1 LVFIVYPMIT
11 RKWLFPLLFVGLL
24 LLQGP
29 SLLQSWSTN
38 RQASIALRI
47 CLSQTEAANTERD
60 SINKPWLQTVIAHCT
75 GDALAART
83 ASREAMEAS
92 PHYVP
97 LVRGLAPDD
106 LALATF
112 AASLYP
118 NDPQAL
124 FWLGDLLVEQ
134 EDADNAIIAYEQG
147 LVADSQNGL
156 IWVRLGRLYEDKG
169 DWETAVQAYD
179 QGCHYVDQ
187 GKNGCPAAGRL
198 YLEHQ
203 MYEQAA
209 DRFQQSLQQLP
220 GYPASLRGLAEALL
234 ALGRNTDV
242 QPYLKALAARGDNW
256 AQEQLDKTNSAGQR

>member
-1 LVFIVYPMIT
+1 MIT

-134 EDADNAIIAYEQG
+134 EDADNAINAYEQG

-169 DWETAVQAYD
+169 DWEAAVQAYD
-179 QGCHYVDQ
+179 KGCYYVDQ

-198 YLEHQ
+198 YLAHNQ
-203 MYEQAA
+203 YELAA
-209 DRFQQSLQQLP
+209 QRYQDSLLQLP
-220 GYPASLRGLAEALL
+220 GYMPAKRGLVEALL
-234 ALGRNTDV
+234 ALGRIDEAL
-242 QPYLKALAARGDNW
+242 PYLRELAAAGD
-256 AQEQLDKTNSAGQR
+256 ADARQKLDELQVTP